1 VRRQFHSLAITEIS
15 NSSPTR
21 ADRPAH

>member
-15 NSSPTR
+15 NSSPAR